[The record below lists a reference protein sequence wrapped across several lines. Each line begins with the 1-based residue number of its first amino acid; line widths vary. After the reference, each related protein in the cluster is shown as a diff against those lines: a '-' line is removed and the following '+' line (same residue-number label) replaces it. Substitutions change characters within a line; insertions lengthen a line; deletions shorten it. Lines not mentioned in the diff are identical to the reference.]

1 MEGYKKDAQGRYVPI
16 ESIKEIDLLRDSLV
30 QELVDRGLAV
40 QAQLSEFKR
49 KALDDIRAFV
59 SLSLEKY
66 DVKYGGKKGNLSLT
80 SFDGQYQILLAVQE
94 FLSFDERLQAA
105 KDLVDECLRDWT
117 KDSRPELRTLIADA
131 FSVDKTGRINTKRVL
146 SLRRLD
152 IEDPK
157 WKRAMDAIAESV
169 TVNSSQEYIRIYHRD
184 SKGEFQQ
191 IALDLASA

>member
-105 KDLVDECLRDWT
+105 KSLVDDCLMDWT
-117 KDSRPELRTLIADA
+117 KDSRPELRTLITDA

-152 IEDPK
+152 IDDPK

>member
-152 IEDPK
+152 IDDPK